1 MKKLYDFT
9 ITIRPAEFSDN
20 SVSVS
25 YSMRAAISQPEYR
38 FSGTLADALSERE
51 RLASVAGFP
60 CAAFL
65 GMTDRHARKPPG
77 FNAAPHAVYFRR

>member
-1 MKKLYDFT
+1 MPKLYELT
-9 ITIRPAEFSDN
+9 ITLRPAEFSGN

-25 YSMRAAISQPEYR
+25 YSLGASVSRKEYP
-38 FSGTLADALSERE
+38 FTGTLADALTERE
-51 RLASVAGFP
+51 RLASIASFP